1 MKMMKK
7 ISVLFI
13 ILILVVGCG
22 NSATDDAYGEKTAT
36 LDKDVIKVG
45 MELQYPPFE
54 TKNTAGEP
62 DGVSVQLAY
71 ALGEYLDKEIEI
83 VDTRYASLIPALE
96 TGNID
101 IIISSMTVTPERL
114 ERVDFSDEYTSAPL
128 MVLAHIDSKVNSPED
143 INDPEVKIAV
153 KSGTVAEIWAK
164 TNAQEATLINIEEE
178 ATAVLEVAQGKADI
192 FIYDPLSVIRHNQ
205 NYPDTTKAI
214 LEPLPNTKGWGIAMR
229 KDEDEL
235 KERINAFLEEAKEDG
250 TYDEIRQNYLQ
261 DEIAEFEE
269 YGLDFFF

>member
-1 MKMMKK
+1 MIKK
-7 ISVLFI
+7 ISVLLLSV
-13 ILILVVGCG
+13 ILLVGCG
-22 NSATDDAYGEKTAT
+22 SDATKDAYGEKESTME
-36 LDKDVIKVG
+36 KDVIKVG

-54 TKNTAGEP
+54 TKNAEGEA

-71 ALGEYLDKEIEI
+71 ALGEYLGKDIEI

-96 TGNID
+96 TGSVD
-101 IIISSMTVTPERL
+101 IIISSMTITPERL

-128 MVLAHIDSKVNSPED
+128 MLLAHVDSKVNGPED
-143 INDPEVKIAV
+143 LNDAEVKIAV

-164 TNAQEATLINIEEE
+164 MNAADATLVNIEEE
-178 ATAVLEVAQGKADI
+178 ATAVLEVAQGKADA
-192 FIYDPLSVIRHNQ
+192 FIYDPLSIIRHNQ

-229 KDEDEL
+229 KGEDEL
-235 KERINAFLEEAKEDG
+235 KNKINAFLEEAKVDG
-250 TYDEIRQNYLQ
+250 TYEKIRQDYLQ
-261 DEIAEFEE
+261 EEIAEFEE